1 MANNKK
7 TAAKAAPEATNVNV
21 CGTIVDMMYG
31 KRTYNN
37 GRKDKEDK
45 YRLSLQLA
53 DGEMEKFI
61 DIATPFYANSEE
73 TYIPKFL
80 KEDADEEDLKY
91 LNFKSSFSFGFVMRS
106 EETHTFEDIGDF
118 NEVLDKFGNI
128 NGSKVVMTVKLKD
141 GAFYPVGCCI
151 IELHKKSLTEFY
163 SSLDFDELPF

>member
-7 TAAKAAPEATNVNV
+7 TAAKAATPEATNVNV

-73 TYIPKFL
+73 TYVPKFL
-80 KEDADEEDLKY
+80 KEDAEEEDLQY
-91 LNFKSSFSFGFVMRS
+91 LNFKSTFPFGFVKKTENGI
-106 EETHTFEDIGDF
+106 EEIGDF
-118 NEVLDKFGNI
+118 NKVLEEYGNI

-151 IELHKKSLTEFY
+151 VELHKKSLTEFY
-163 SSLDFDELPF
+163 SDFDFDDLPF